1 MPGIIIDA
9 KKFFV
14 LFWFDN
20 DDYVYRKADSLEINR
35 EDSRLYFTLKD
46 KSNFISSSA
55 KKIRFNHSISQE
67 FLFSILFRNYFSLN

>member
-55 KKIRFNHSISQE
+55 KKNT
-67 FLFSILFRNYFSLN
+67 L